1 MSTQGID
8 SGTLALLAGQK
19 NDGLGMGG
27 GLIGGLVLGGLL
39 GNNRGG
45 GLFGGN
51 NGYGSSAATAVT
63 TDLLLQPLITSTQ
76 QQIASLASQV
86 NSNAMNDTIQDGL
99 TTVNS
104 SVMDVN
110 NNIGGITRDIITGQ
124 AAINAGVTA
133 NNFTTLSSINALGRD
148 NIITSNQNALQ
159 ALNTANL
166 QTSSIVQGFN
176 EIGRD
181 ANISTAQIIAGQN
194 AAAAAMAQCCCEIK
208 QVVLMDGS
216 ATRALITD
224 NRMAD
229 QANTINALNSK
240 VSDMEQTNVILS
252 QLRPYP
258 HPHHVS

>member
-51 NGYGSSAATAVT
+51 GYGGGAATAAVA

-76 QQIASLASQV
+76 QQISTLSSQV
-86 NSNAMNDTIQDGL
+86 NSNAMSD
-99 TTVNS
+99 TVNDGING
-104 SVMDVN
+104 VVAAVAGVN
-110 NNIGGITRDIITGQ
+110 NNLNGVTRDILAGQ
-124 AAINAGVTA
+124 ATNSA
-133 NNFTTLSSINALGRD
+133 NLAQANYTTLNSINGLGRD
-148 NIITSNQNALQ
+148 NIITANQNALQ
-159 ALNTANL
+159 ALNSAN
-166 QTSSIVQGFN
+166 IVNTTMLQGFN

-181 ANISTAQIIAGQN
+181 SNTATSQIIAGQS
-194 AAAAAMAQCCCEIK
+194 AAAYAMAQCCCEIK
-208 QVVLMDGS
+208 QAICLDGN

-229 QANTINALNSK
+229 QASTINALSCK